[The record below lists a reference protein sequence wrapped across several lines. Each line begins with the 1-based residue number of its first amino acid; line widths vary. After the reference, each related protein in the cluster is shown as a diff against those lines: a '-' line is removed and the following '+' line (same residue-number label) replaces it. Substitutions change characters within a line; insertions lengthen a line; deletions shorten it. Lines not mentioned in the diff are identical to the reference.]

1 MSPYYDDG
9 TCVIWH
15 ADVRDVGDLGEV
27 AGVVTSP
34 PYNSGVAY
42 DGYDDSTPDTDY
54 RQLAEASCA
63 LIATALSSTG
73 GRAWI
78 NVGVSRLS
86 TWLDTIRAAGM
97 TERHIVCWD
106 YGIATADTAW
116 GSWQSPS
123 APHLRHAWEP
133 VICATAGEEWGRR
146 PPRGLQA
153 WQDRLGD
160 WPSLTRGLWRI
171 PPGASTNQE
180 HPAVMP
186 LTLAERCIRL
196 STWPGEVVLDPF
208 MGSGTTLLAAKRLG
222 RRAVGV
228 EQSERYC
235 ELAAR
240 RLGQGVLP
248 LGEGVA

>member
-15 ADVRDVGDLGEV
+15 TDLRDLSCLEPV
-27 AGVVTSP
+27 AGAVTSP

-42 DGYDDSTPDTDY
+42 DGYDDSIPHADY
-54 RQLAEASCA
+54 QQLAEASCA
-63 LIATALSSTG
+63 LIATALSATG

-86 TWLDTIRAAGM
+86 TWLDAIRAAGM
-97 TERHIVCWD
+97 AERHIVCWD
-106 YGIATADTAW
+106 YGISTADTAW

-133 VICATAGEEWGRR
+133 VICATAGEWPRR
-146 PPRGLQA
+146 PPTGLQA

-160 WPSLTRGLWRI
+160 WPSLTRGMWRI
-171 PPGASTNQE
+171 PPGASTNAE

-186 LTLAERCIRL
+186 LALAERCIRL

-248 LGEGVA
+248 LDEGAA